1 MLCCRSLAWLFFL
14 LWRFPSAKISSG
26 SVKSLRS
33 PSLLKAILSQLRWSM
48 HSDSGHFA
56 WSSKRFQGE
65 PLSRF
70 PMLSSPQRTAF
81 GISVTSHTRPSS
93 GDVREAGWPWR
104 WEDWLFPG
112 YKCCITII
120 ANLIILLWKWRPE
133 IVETS
138 HFYRLFFFENVF
150 FPNLLW
156 LEDKYFP

>member
-1 MLCCRSLAWLFFL
+1 MLPKPCLTFLPSLALSLSKNLVWKCQKSPQPVPVEGHFV
-14 LWRFPSAKISSG
+14 PT
-26 SVKSLRS
+26 SVVN
-33 PSLLKAILSQLRWSM
+33 AFWQW
-48 HSDSGHFA
+48 HFA
-56 WSSKRFQGE
+56 WSSKRFQAE

-70 PMLSSPQRTAF
+70 PMLSPPQRTAF

-112 YKCCITII
+112 YKYCITII

-150 FPNLLW
+150 FS
-156 LEDKYFP
+156 KSSVIRR